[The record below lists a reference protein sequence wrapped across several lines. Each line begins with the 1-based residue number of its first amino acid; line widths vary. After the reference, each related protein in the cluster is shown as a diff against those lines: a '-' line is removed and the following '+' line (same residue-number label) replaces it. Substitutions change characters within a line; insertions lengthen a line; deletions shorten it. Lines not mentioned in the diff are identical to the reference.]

1 MLQERIESYRK
12 LALDRMRPTEKE
24 LRHGLE
30 LHENSYVFDS
40 YGFMPLGWGDAS
52 RINQLIEENASR
64 DEVRAA
70 MEELSMTECFKDPA
84 QQALLKEVWDAAGV
98 DCTFQN
104 SGEESNDIERLI
116 RRLSN
121 YTSTA
126 DRIPFYERAVYPEQ
140 LPAIRAR
147 GNKALYFTTNG
158 VPVSAKAISAEE
170 SLSHIGV
177 FANFGVRMMHM
188 TYNRRNLLGD
198 GCAEEANGGLSH
210 FGKMAVAEMNRC
222 GVIPDVAHSGQKT
235 SLDTA
240 LCSKKPV
247 VASHTV
253 AGGLSTHFRRKDDE
267 VVQAIKATGGYVGIC
282 AHGWF
287 LQGSMDI
294 VAMLDHIDY
303 IAKKFGVDHVAIGT
317 DHGFGLSSRDNV
329 KTAPGYRKIFE
340 QYWPRPEDVN
350 GDMTMEQY
358 NTMAWTNWPLFT
370 VGLVQ
375 RGYTDEEIRKIIGG
389 NVLRVAQESLA

>member
-1 MLQERIESYRK
+1 MLQEKIEYYRK
-12 LALDRMRPTEKE
+12 LALDRLQPSEKD

-30 LHENSYVFDS
+30 LHQNSYVFDA
-40 YGFMPLGWGDAS
+40 YGFMALGWGDSS
-52 RINQLIEENASR
+52 RIKMLIEKNASR

-70 MEELSMTECFKDPA
+70 TEELCMTECYKDPA
-84 QQALLKEVWDAAGV
+84 NQAVLKEVWDAAGV
-98 DCTFQN
+98 DCIFQN
-104 SGEESNDIERLI
+104 SGEESNEIERLI

-121 YTSTA
+121 YTSTV

-140 LPAIRAR
+140 LRPIRER

-158 VPVSAKAISAEE
+158 VPVSTKSISAEE
-170 SLSHIGV
+170 CLSHIGV

-210 FGKMAVAEMNRC
+210 FGKMAVEEMNRC

-240 LCSKKPV
+240 LCSRKPV

-253 AGGLSTHFRRKDDE
+253 AGGLSRHFRRKDDE

-287 LQGSMDI
+287 LEGSMDI

-317 DHGFGLSSRDNV
+317 DHGFGWAKRDV
-329 KTAPGYRKIFE
+329 ETPGYRNIFE
-340 QYWPRPEDVN
+340 QFWPRPSDVD
-350 GDMTMEQY
+350 GTMTREQY
-358 NTMAWTNWPLFT
+358 DSMAWTNWPLFT

-375 RGYTDEEIRKIIGG
+375 RGYSDEEIRKIIGG
-389 NVLRVAQESLA
+389 NVLRVAEESLA

>member
-1 MLQERIESYRK
+1 MLQEKIDRCRK
-12 LALDRMRPTEKE
+12 LALDRMKPTEKE

-30 LHENSYVFDS
+30 LHADSYVFDS
-40 YGFMPLGWGDAS
+40 YGFMPLGWGDSS
-52 RINQLIEENASR
+52 RIQMLIDSSASR

-70 MEELSMTECFKDPA
+70 CEELAMTECYKDPA
-84 QQALLKEVWDAAGV
+84 QQALLKEAWDASGV
-98 DCTFQN
+98 DCVFQN
-104 SGEESNDIERLI
+104 SGEESNEIERLI

-121 YTSTA
+121 YTSTV
-126 DRIPFYERAVYPEQ
+126 DRVPFYERAVYPEQ
-140 LPAIRAR
+140 LPAIRER

-158 VPVSAKAISAEE
+158 VPVSTKSISAEE
-170 SLSHIGV
+170 CLSHIGV

-198 GCAEEANGGLSH
+198 GCAEEANGGLSD

-235 SLDTA
+235 SYDTA

-267 VVQAIKATGGYVGIC
+267 VVQAIKETGGYVGIC

-287 LQGSMDI
+287 LQHSMDI
-294 VAMLDHIDY
+294 CAMLDHIDY

-317 DHGFGLSSRDNV
+317 DHGFGWATRSNITMPS
-329 KTAPGYRKIFE
+329 YRKIFE
-340 QYWPRPEDVN
+340 QYWPRPQDVN
-350 GDMTMEQY
+350 GDMTADQY
-358 NTMAWTNWPLFT
+358 DSMAWTNWPLFT

-375 RGYTDEEIRKIIGG
+375 KGYSDEEIRKIIGG